1 MKRNGLE
8 QTRNLIRCA
17 KCTIGV
23 PYHSIHHKAL
33 KGVCTLAHLHTT
45 FFKKNKNKNNMVET
59 LCKHFLVDNLW
70 DSMLGFLYN
79 NGGEVMIQ
87 ELNQQLKSM
96 YLEPRN
102 KFRVDVDYVIG
113 RIEEIIYSDRQEAT
127 LGLDMEEFLIEL
139 KQNNKNHKENHNG
152 N

>member
-1 MKRNGLE
+1 
-8 QTRNLIRCA
+8 
-17 KCTIGV
+17 
-23 PYHSIHHKAL
+23 
-33 KGVCTLAHLHTT
+33 
-45 FFKKNKNKNNMVET
+45 MVET

-102 KFRVDVDYVIG
+102 KLRVDVDYVIG
-113 RIEEIIYSDRQEAT
+113 RLDDIMNSVFLHSDYLKLDTDIEEFIK
-127 LGLDMEEFLIEL
+127 EL
-139 KQNNKNHKENHNG
+139 KENMENHNG